1 MSQALAPKKPAQ
13 QAKQKKAAKVKIDHP
28 KYVSY
33 ENLDAAGEAA
43 LFYGFT
49 PLATPHIHPEDS
61 SEARKISS
69 CEVVVDQDNHE
80 EGASVRLEEKIALLR
95 LYEKE
100 KLHTLPQPLML
111 YYKKPFVG
119 DRRKQSGKEHH
130 HGLEI
135 IGTTKPIAEAM
146 LVQAALAILSDS
158 GEEGLRV
165 EVNSMGDKESTARF
179 TRELTAYYRKHL
191 AELPQKCRET
201 LKTDV
206 YSLLGCEHEAC
217 RRLAENCPR
226 SINFLSEKSRL
237 HFKEVLELLEALD
250 VPYMVNNALVANR
263 DFCSETVFEIRSSE
277 PGSHPLAIGIRYDT
291 LAKRLGHKKDLP
303 AIGVSIAVRKKAKGA
318 SVPVKLS
325 TVAKILEPQVCFMQL
340 GFEAK
345 SKSLRLIESLRQ
357 ARVPIVHSLAKDKM
371 AGQVGMAEK
380 TQAPTVVIMGKKEA
394 MEDAV
399 IIRDSATRSQETVPI
414 AEAAAKLK
422 KYKV

>member
-1 MSQALAPKKPAQ
+1 MTQVLAPKKP
-13 QAKQKKAAKVKIDHP
+13 AKVKIDHP

-33 ENLDAAGEAA
+33 NDLDAAGEAA

-49 PLATPHIHPEDS
+49 PLALPHIHPDDS
-61 SEARKISS
+61 AEAKKISS
-69 CEVVVDQDNHE
+69 CEVVVDHDTHE
-80 EGASVRLEEKIALLR
+80 EGANVRLEEKIALLR

-100 KLHTLPQPLML
+100 KMHTLPQPLMV
-111 YYKKPFVG
+111 YYRKPFIG
-119 DRRKQSGKEHH
+119 DRRKQSGKEAH
-130 HGLEI
+130 HGLEV
-135 IGTTKPIAEAM
+135 IGTSRPIAEAM

-158 GEEGLRV
+158 GEENLRV

-179 TRELTAYYRKHL
+179 TREITAYYRKHL

-206 YSLLGCEHEAC
+206 YSLLGCDHEAC

-250 VPYMVNNALVANR
+250 VPYVINNALVANR
-263 DFCSETVFEIRSSE
+263 DFCSETVFEIRSNE
-277 PGSHPLAIGIRYDT
+277 PGGHPLAIGIRYDT

-303 AIGVSIAVRKKAKGA
+303 AIGVSIAVRKKVKGA
-318 SVPVKLS
+318 TPVKLS

-394 MEDAV
+394 MEDSV

-414 AEAAAKLK
+414 AEAAARLK